1 MRAAGRD
8 KGGCTDT
15 DATNYDSTAVADDAS
30 CVYAG
35 EKFSTKGVPNKCG
48 RTPPLPHTRIGP
60 SPSGIISPFC
70 TFNAGAS
77 TAKGA
82 SCYLEC
88 GAGFQSNT
96 TGVGAAAF
104 GYLPNYLCMCPAT
117 RHGCLWINMY
127 TQMAG
132 MGAPVPGPPH
142 LCWFALLAGRCS

>member
-8 KGGCTDT
+8 TGGCTDT

-35 EKFSTKGVPNKCG
+35 ERFSTKGVPNRCG

-70 TFNAGAS
+70 TFDAGAS
-77 TAKGA
+77 TSKGA
-82 SCYLEC
+82 SCYLAC

-127 TQMAG
+127 TQMVG
-132 MGAPVPGPPH
+132 MGAPVPGTPH
-142 LCWFALLAGRCS
+142 PCWLALLVGRCP